1 MICESVEPQLAPPL
15 MLQSPSKKLQRK
27 VFNETKEGMNSID
40 YKEFYNDVEKLQ
52 CYDPLIIINEYSP
65 CDYNS
70 DNIKSQVIHDPEIDE
85 VSLIEAAYEKGNHH
99 VRMVYAFR
107 SVSRA
112 IPDIVSCFLYVT
124 NIFMMLQSNQ

>member
-1 MICESVEPQLAPPL
+1 MICESVEPHLAPPL

-27 VFNETKEGMNSID
+27 VFVETKEGMNPTD
-40 YKEFYNDVEKLQ
+40 CKEFYNDVEKLQ
-52 CYDPLIIINEYSP
+52 CYDPLIIISEYSP
-65 CDYNS
+65 CDYNT
-70 DNIKSQVIHDPEIDE
+70 DNIKSQVIHDPEVDE

-112 IPDIVSCFLYVT
+112 IPDIVSCFLCVT
-124 NIFMMLQSNQ
+124 NIFMMLQ